1 MIALTID
8 GRQVSVPPGT
18 TVLEAA
24 QWLGIRIPT
33 LCHVP
38 GIEPAASCFVCA
50 VQIAGRRTLSP
61 SCAMP
66 VAEGMVVS
74 TDSQDVRTARQMAL
88 ELLLSDHA
96 GECVAPCAA
105 QCPAGL
111 DIPGFVHGIATGDH
125 RHAMQVIGDRLALP
139 GSLGRICPRLCEQG
153 CRRCDLDQ
161 GLAIGALHRYAA
173 DQDRTSAKPYLPPR
187 APATGRTVAIVGAG
201 PAGLAAAWYLLQKG
215 HACTLFDAHPL
226 PGGMLRYGIPAYRLP
241 KDALDAEIA
250 GLRTLGAQFR
260 MGSRWGEDFTLA
272 GLREVHDAIF
282 VAIGAQ
288 HAQELRCPGEEH
300 ALSGIAFLDQ
310 VAHGNP
316 PPLGT
321 DVLVLGGG
329 NTAVDC
335 ARSAV
340 RLGARSV
347 RILYRR
353 SRQEMPCLMQEVEA
367 AEAEGVHI
375 DLLVAPLRLERN
387 LPGRDLSLDRKGVP
401 HGPGRTTKENQGGA
415 PSGPLGPGPEGD
427 PEPQAGPPAEGRTGA
442 GCPLGPTDQGP
453 APHSD
458 FRGVP
463 MDLRPTELAEDGAAA
478 PGGISNLDRDF
489 RGAVPLPHALGL
501 QLTCQRMTLGEPD
514 ASGRRRPVPVEG
526 SDFTLVCSTV
536 IAAIGQSV
544 ELALAGREGL
554 RVTAWGI
561 AVEAHTLATNLPG
574 VFAGGDAVLGADLA
588 VRAVAAG
595 RIAASSI
602 HQYLTGQ
609 AVTGEPAMAAIAMQP
624 VDDAERAAIFRAIE
638 SAARVRTTEIPL
650 ERRLA
655 SFDEVEHALPHQDA
669 LREARRCLS
678 CGCRKADC
686 CLVRSLATEYAVDV
700 YRFAGQRRRFSQDV
714 SHPEIVYEPGK
725 CIGCDACVRLA
736 AAAGEE
742 LGLAM
747 IGRGF
752 DVTVAVP
759 FGRPLSEGLRH
770 AAQICAAACPT
781 GALALR
787 TARSCDA
794 CSLSCPG

>member
-1 MIALTID
+1 MITLTID
-8 GRQVSVPPGT
+8 GQRVAVPPGT
-18 TVLEAA
+18 TVLDAA
-24 QWLGIRIPT
+24 TRIGIRIPT
-33 LCHVP
+33 MCHVP

-50 VQIAGRRTLSP
+50 VQIEGRRTLSP

-66 VAEGMVVS
+66 VAEGMVVATS
-74 TDSQDVRTARQMAL
+74 TADIRTARKMAL

-96 GECVAPCAA
+96 GECVAPCVAR
-105 QCPAGL
+105 CPAGL
-111 DIPGFVHGIATGDH
+111 DIPGFVNGIATGDNLY
-125 RHAMQVIGDRLALP
+125 AMRVIGRHLALP
-139 GSLGRICPRLCEQG
+139 GSLGRICPRLCEQA

-173 DQDRTSAKPYLPPR
+173 DQDRASAASYLPAR
-187 APATGRTVAIVGAG
+187 APATGRSVAIVGAG
-201 PAGLAAAWYLLQKG
+201 PAGLAAAWYLQQNG

-226 PGGMLRYGIPAYRLP
+226 PGGMLRYGIPSYRLP
-241 KDALDAEIA
+241 KDALDAEIQA
-250 GLRTLGAQFR
+250 IRALGAQFR
-260 MGSRWGEDFTLA
+260 MGSRWGEDFTVA
-272 GLREVHDAIF
+272 ALRQVHDAVF

-288 HAQELRCPGEEH
+288 RAQSLRCPGEDN
-300 ALSGIAFLDQ
+300 ALTGVAFLEQ

-316 PPLGT
+316 PPLGN

-340 RLGARSV
+340 RLGARNV

-353 SRQEMPCLMQEVEA
+353 SRQEMPCLMAEVEA

-375 DLLVAPLRLERN
+375 DLLVAPLRLEVPAGGKS
-387 LPGRDLSLDRKGVP
+387 LPDGVP
-401 HGPGRTTKENQGGA
+401 AGPGSDRSPDTAIGA
-415 PSGPLGPGPEGD
+415 ATVRERFTDGPG
-427 PEPQAGPPAEGRTGA
+427 T
-442 GCPLGPTDQGP
+442 
-453 APHSD
+453 
-458 FRGVP
+458 
-463 MDLRPTELAEDGAAA
+463 
-478 PGGISNLDRDF
+478 NL
-489 RGAVPLPHALGL
+489 V
-501 QLTCQRMTLGEPD
+501 LTCQRMTLGEPD

-526 SDFTLVCSTV
+526 SDFAIACSTV

-544 ELALAGREGL
+544 ERALAEREGL

-561 AVEAHTLATNLPG
+561 AVEAQTLATNLPG

-595 RIAASSI
+595 RIAAASI

-609 AVTGEPAMAAIAMQP
+609 SVTGEPAVAGVAMQP

-638 SAARVRTTEIPL
+638 SAARVHADEIPM

-655 SFDEVEHALPHQDA
+655 SFDEVEDGLPHPDA
-669 LREARRCLS
+669 AREARRCLS

-686 CLVRSLATEYAVDV
+686 CLVRSLATEYDVDM

-714 SHPEIVYEPGK
+714 SHPEIIYEPGK
-725 CIGCDACVRLA
+725 CISCDACVRLA

-770 AAQICAAACPT
+770 AAQRCAAACPT

-794 CSLSCPG
+794 CSLSCSG

>member
-1 MIALTID
+1 MITLTID
-8 GRQVSVPPGT
+8 GRQVTVPPGT
-18 TVLEAA
+18 SVLDAA

-33 LCHVP
+33 MCHVP
-38 GIEPAASCFVCA
+38 GIAPAASCFVCA

-66 VAEGMVVS
+66 AAEGMVVA
-74 TDSQDVRTARQMAL
+74 TDSEDVRNARKMAL

-105 QCPAGL
+105 KCPAGL
-111 DIPGFVHGIATGDH
+111 DIPGFVKGIATGDT
-125 RHAMQVIGDRLALP
+125 RQVMQVIGDRLALP

-173 DQDRTSAKPYLPPR
+173 DQDRAGAAPYVPPCE
-187 APATGRTVAIVGAG
+187 PASGKRVAIVGAG
-201 PAGLAAAWYLLQKG
+201 PAGLAAAWYLLRQG

-226 PGGMLRYGIPAYRLP
+226 PGGMLRYGIPSYRLP

-250 GLRTLGAQFR
+250 AIRTLGAEFR
-260 MGSRWGEDFTLA
+260 MGTRWGEDFTLA
-272 GLREVHDAIF
+272 GLRAWHDAVF
-282 VAIGAQ
+282 VATGAPR
-288 HAQELRCPGEEH
+288 AQGLRCPGEEH
-300 ALSGIAFLDQ
+300 ALSGIGFLEQ
-310 VAHGNP
+310 AAQGNP
-316 PPLGT
+316 PPLGDT
-321 DVLVLGGG
+321 VVVLGGG

-340 RLGARSV
+340 RLGSRNV

-353 SRQEMPCLMQEVEA
+353 GRQEMPCLMEEVEA
-367 AEAEGVHI
+367 AEAEGVRV
-375 DLLVAPLRLERN
+375 DLLVAPQRLEVVER
-387 LPGRDLSLDRKGVP
+387 
-401 HGPGRTTKENQGGA
+401 
-415 PSGPLGPGPEGD
+415 
-427 PEPQAGPPAEGRTGA
+427 
-442 GCPLGPTDQGP
+442 
-453 APHSD
+453 
-458 FRGVP
+458 
-463 MDLRPTELAEDGAAA
+463 
-478 PGGISNLDRDF
+478 SNL
-489 RGAVPLPHALGL
+489 L
-501 QLTCQRMTLGEPD
+501 LTCQRMTLGEPD

-526 SDFTLVCSTV
+526 SEFTVACSTA
-536 IAAIGQSV
+536 IAAIGQSAERDV
-544 ELALAGREGL
+544 AEREGL

-561 AVEAHTLATNLPG
+561 AVEDKTLATNLPG

-595 RIAASSI
+595 RIAAASI

-609 AVTGEPAMAAIAMQP
+609 AVIGEPAIAGIALQP

-638 SAARVRTTEIPL
+638 SAARVRAPEIPM

-655 SFDEVEHALPHQDA
+655 GFDEVEQALPHSDA
-669 LREARRCLS
+669 VREARRCLS
-678 CGCRKADC
+678 CGCRKADG
-686 CLVRSLATEYAVDV
+686 CLVRSLATEYGVDV
-700 YRFAGQRRRFSQDV
+700 YRFSGQRRRFSQDL

-725 CIGCDACVRLA
+725 CISCDACVRIA

-742 LGLAM
+742 LGLAT

-752 DVTVAVP
+752 DVAVAVP

-770 AAQICAAACPT
+770 AAQRCAAACPT

-794 CSLSCPG
+794 CELACEG